1 MLTPEEYV
9 AILDCGQDAKRKAL
23 KAIKDMRLVLA
34 DSGHSL
40 PDASD
45 YAEYRR
51 RSTSN
56 ERGTEQNVSRVEKY
70 YLSLCSEGS
79 EQLLIAETVDT
90 PIQQQPAYVE
100 RKSGRKCLDTE
111 SGEVRSEKLMLYLT
125 PSMIADVRD
134 WCSLKRI
141 SCVSYITGLISA
153 DLAGKQEKLK
163 FFRELSEG
171 A

>member
-1 MLTPEEYV
+1 M
-9 AILDCGQDAKRKAL
+9 KRKAL
-23 KAIKDMRLVLA
+23 KAIKDMLAVLA
-34 DSGHSL
+34 VSGHEW
-40 PDASD
+40 PDESD

-51 RSTSN
+51 HSTSN

-70 YLSLCSEGS
+70 YLALRSEGS
-79 EQLLIAETVDT
+79 GQLLLVDRVDT
-90 PIQQQPAYVE
+90 QTQTEKGSVSVHSKRAG
-100 RKSGRKCLDTE
+100 GRKCLDTE

-163 FFRELSEG
+163 FFRELSDG

>member
-1 MLTPEEYV
+1 MLTVEEYV
-9 AILDCGQDAKRKAL
+9 SALRVGQDAKRKA
-23 KAIKDMRLVLA
+23 KNAIEGMQAVLA
-34 DSGHSL
+34 ESGHEW

-45 YAEYRR
+45 YEEYRR
-51 RSTSN
+51 RSTCQES
-56 ERGTEQNVSRVEKY
+56 GTEQNVSRIEKY
-70 YLSLCSEGS
+70 YRALRVEGS
-79 EQLLIAETVDT
+79 EQLLIAETTDI
-90 PIQQQPAYVE
+90 PSIE

-111 SGEVRSEKLMLYLT
+111 NGEVRSEKLMLYLT

-153 DLAGKQEKLK
+153 DLAGKQEKLN

>member
-9 AILDCGQDAKRKAL
+9 SALPVGKDAKRKAL
-23 KAIKDMRLVLA
+23 NAIKDMQPVLA
-34 DSGHSL
+34 ESGHEW

-45 YAEYRR
+45 YEEYRR
-51 RSTSN
+51 RSRHN
-56 ERGTEQNVSRVEKY
+56 ESGTEQNVSRVEKY
-70 YLSLCSEGS
+70 YRALRAEGS
-79 EQLLIAETVDT
+79 EQLLIPETADT
-90 PIQQQPAYVE
+90 PTQPEPACVE

-111 SGEVRSEKLMLYLT
+111 NGEVRSEKLMIYLT